1 MFPAYLAMA
10 AVPLSGEKSM
20 DEFIM
25 AAVVTQENAGF
36 AGDTVK
42 IIKETGNLDRP
53 VIDKE
58 GKNDKED
65 KKNVQKTDE
74 KTDEKGRSDEAVI
87 ARPKNDKLSEDA
99 LKVQKLKKE
108 MDHEYL
114 KQNFYTID
122 TTTSVTKDLLDPVK
136 LLKTDVSLKDGDGTI
151 LIYHTHSKEGYCD
164 SRPGVEEDSV
174 VGVGELLAEKLREK
188 GFKVIHLT
196 HVYDV
201 VNGHWNREAYN
212 TALPDLKS
220 VIAENPDIKVTIDL
234 HRNSGVKKALC
245 EVGGKD
251 CAQIMFFNGICRSR
265 TGPRTSLANPHL
277 GFNLA
282 LSLKLLMCSMENYPG
297 FARKTYLKGYR
308 YNLHLVDRALLI
320 EVGNVK
326 NSLQEAKNSMGPLSD
341 ILYRVLRYE

>member
-1 MFPAYLAMA
+1 MLPAFFTLA
-10 AVPLSGEKSM
+10 AVPLAGEKSM

-36 AGDTVK
+36 INDTVK
-42 IIKETGNLDRP
+42 IVKETGSPDSP
-53 VIDKE
+53 VINKE
-58 GKNDKED
+58 GKDDKQD
-65 KKNVQKTDE
+65 KKNVQKDDQ
-74 KTDEKGRSDEAVI
+74 KADEKGRSDEAVI
-87 ARPKNDKLSEDA
+87 AKPQDKLTEEA
-99 LKVQKLKKE
+99 YKVQKLRNE
-108 MDHEYL
+108 LDFEFL

-122 TTTSVTKDLLDPVK
+122 ATTSVTKELLDPKK
-136 LLKTDVSLKDGDGTI
+136 LLETDVTLKDTEGTI

-164 SRPGVEEDSV
+164 SRSGVEEDSV
-174 VGVGELLAEKLREK
+174 VGVGEILADKLREK

-201 VNGHWNREAYN
+201 VDGHWNREAYN

-220 VIAENPDIKVTIDL
+220 VIADNPDIKVTIDL
-234 HRNSGVKKALC
+234 HRNSGAKKAVC
-245 EVGGKD
+245 KVGDKE
-251 CAQIMFFNGICRSR
+251 CAQIMFFNGTCRSK

-277 GFNLA
+277 SFNLA

-308 YNLHLVDRALLI
+308 YNLHLVDRAILV

-326 NSLQEAKNSMGPLSD
+326 NTLQEAQNSMEPLSV
-341 ILYRVLRYE
+341 ILEKVLRDQ